1 MAQWLRVYLAM
12 QGSRV
17 QSLVGELRFTHA
29 VEQLGLHTTTTEPAC
44 SETHVLQLERPCA
57 MMKDPNDSTKTQC
70 SQINKG
76 VLKKKKKQKTPFP
89 EIHI

>member
-76 VLKKKKKQKTPFP
+76 VLKKKKKQKTPIP